1 MTVSASNPL
10 HASLGCLLLTFGISM
25 PIHATSPTEGVQLD
39 LRYRVEHVDQSGFAN
54 NALAST
60 LRTRLGYRFADHNG
74 WSGLVSL
81 QDNRA
86 VGNDR
91 YNSTRNGHS
100 NYPVVADPQDTE
112 LDQAYIEYSR
122 GQSLDF
128 RLGRQVIKL
137 DNDRFVGNVGFRQL
151 QQSFDAARLQFAPT
165 SGLSI
170 DYAYL
175 TRVNRIFG
183 AHHPDP
189 LHARQDLDTHLLNV
203 AWVPAAG
210 KLVAYVYLIGNQ
222 SLPAT
227 SHRDAGLRWTG
238 KVRPQQPVHF
248 EYTVEAARQHAWRE
262 GTLKGSRNYLHAQA
276 RLVTQ
281 AWQWTVGQERLQGDG
296 NSALQTPLAT
306 LHAFN
311 GWADRFLSTPPDGL
325 ADSYL
330 AIGWAAPWAKLSA
343 TGHRFTATHGN
354 QHYGDELDLAAS
366 KAFDKHLA
374 GSLALADY
382 HSDAYA
388 GDTRIIWLTLGYSL

>member
-1 MTVSASNPL
+1 MKISASNPL
-10 HASLGCLLLTFGISM
+10 HASLGCLLLAFGISL
-25 PIHATSPTEGVQLD
+25 PVQAASSAEGVQLD
-39 LRYRVEHVDQSGFAN
+39 LRYRIEQVDQGGFEHD
-54 NALAST
+54 ALAST

-74 WSGLVSL
+74 WSGLISL
-81 QDNRA
+81 QDNRS

-91 YNSTRNGHS
+91 YNSTRNGRS

-112 LDQAYIEYSR
+112 LDQAYVEYTR

-128 RLGRQVIKL
+128 RLGRQIIKL

-165 SGLSI
+165 PGLTV

-183 AHHPDP
+183 AHHPDA
-189 LHARQDLDTHLLNV
+189 LHARQNLDTHLLNV
-203 AWVPAAG
+203 AWAPAAG

-222 SLPAT
+222 SLPGA
-227 SHRDAGLRWTG
+227 SHRDVGLRWTAS
-238 KVRPQQPVHF
+238 VRPQQPVHF
-248 EYTVEAARQHAWRE
+248 EYTVEAARQHAWRD
-262 GTLKGSRNYLHAQA
+262 GTLSGSRDYLHAQA
-276 RLVTQ
+276 RLVTH
-281 AWQWTVGQERLQGDG
+281 AWQWTIGHERLQGDG
-296 NSALQTPLAT
+296 TSALQTPLAT

-330 AIGWAAPWAKLSA
+330 GIGWAAPWAKLTA
-343 TGHRFTATHGN
+343 TAHRFAATHGS
-354 QHYGDELDLAAS
+354 QHYGNEFDMAAS

-382 HSDAYA
+382 HSDGFAR
-388 GDTRIIWLTLGYSL
+388 DTRILWLTLGYHL